1 MDKDFIKLYKEI
13 KTKTMEYNLS
23 KNKEDLEDGLI
34 ELHIKLLDKI
44 PELKELTLKNL
55 RVLRGGQQNDFHK
68 ANSKWG
74 LVNP

>member
-1 MDKDFIKLYKEI
+1 MDKDFLKLYKEI

-23 KNKEDLEDGLI
+23 KNKEDLEDELI

-55 RVLRGGQQNDFHK
+55 RVLRGGY
-68 ANSKWG
+68 
-74 LVNP
+74 

>member
-1 MDKDFIKLYKEI
+1 MDKDFLKLYKEI

-55 RVLRGGQQNDFHK
+55 RVLRGGY
-68 ANSKWG
+68 
-74 LVNP
+74 

>member
-1 MDKDFIKLYKEI
+1 MDKDFMKLYKEI

-23 KNKEDLEDGLI
+23 KNKEDLEDELM

-55 RVLRGGQQNDFHK
+55 RVLRGGY
-68 ANSKWG
+68 
-74 LVNP
+74 

>member
-1 MDKDFIKLYKEI
+1 MDKDFMKLYKEI

-23 KNKEDLEDGLI
+23 KNKEDLEDELI

-55 RVLRGGQQNDFHK
+55 RVLRGGY
-68 ANSKWG
+68 
-74 LVNP
+74 

>member
-1 MDKDFIKLYKEI
+1 MDKDFMKLYKEI

-55 RVLRGGQQNDFHK
+55 RVLRGGY
-68 ANSKWG
+68 
-74 LVNP
+74 

>member
-1 MDKDFIKLYKEI
+1 MDKDFLKLYKEI

-23 KNKEDLEDGLI
+23 KNKEDLEDELM

-55 RVLRGGQQNDFHK
+55 RVLRGGY
-68 ANSKWG
+68 
-74 LVNP
+74 